1 MGDLE
6 FPRIPPPSTRSSN
19 MRSVAEYIA
28 NIANDNNI
36 SITEILRLSGAFE
49 LTPPY
54 NEVGFRRRSF
64 QQCFPTEDIFIDW
77 VRYDNITDEKINA
90 LGQKYRDFIAPQQ
103 GGKRKRKRNK
113 TRRKNNKSKRNKRS
127 KRSNR
132 RRR

>member
-1 MGDLE
+1 MNDLE

-54 NEVGFRRRSF
+54 YEVGFRRRSF
-64 QQCFPTEDIFIDW
+64 QQCFPTEDSFIGF

-127 KRSNR
+127 KSTR
-132 RRR
+132 RR